1 MLAGLVR
8 NSSRTHINQHS
19 IWFADC
25 KIMIFGGQADHF
37 CSYIRDL
44 YRILRAQRFCRCLF
58 SSRKRERFR
67 DACFSLFPFSNL
79 HLQLY
84 NNSFFCFPSIQEQ
97 QNLDFLERRQKCCT
111 RMLFHQEL
119 CIYCYKDKFLAL
131 SVIVGCCSQCN
142 Q

>member
-1 MLAGLVR
+1 MQCALLLCL
-8 NSSRTHINQHS
+8 Q
-19 IWFADC
+19 
-25 KIMIFGGQADHF
+25 QA
-37 CSYIRDL
+37 YIRDL

-97 QNLDFLERRQKCCT
+97 QNLDFLERRQKRCT

-119 CIYCYKDKFLAL
+119 WVLPCVTMCYLGITMCYLGITMCYLGITISYLCSNMLLA
-131 SVIVGCCSQCN
+131 
-142 Q
+142 